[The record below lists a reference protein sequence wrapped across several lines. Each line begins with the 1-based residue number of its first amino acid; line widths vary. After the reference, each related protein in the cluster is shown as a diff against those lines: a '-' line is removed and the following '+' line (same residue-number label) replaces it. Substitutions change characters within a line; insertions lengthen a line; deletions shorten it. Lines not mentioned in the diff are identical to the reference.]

1 MEWMNEVSEFICEYF
16 KSTST
21 RAVTRVY
28 GNNAGSAYALR
39 KRAHFV
45 VRAFKEVKA
54 AYARKQFFVGKSRA
68 DFFNNVVCT
77 SVGTAVEDDKTIFS
91 IKNEALFVRVIIWC

>member
-54 AYARKQFFVGKSRA
+54 EMCIRDS
-68 DFFNNVVCT
+68 
-77 SVGTAVEDDKTIFS
+77 GTTGVALALLMRLKDKYGTVEEDELLGRIS
-91 IKNEALFVRVIIWC
+91 E